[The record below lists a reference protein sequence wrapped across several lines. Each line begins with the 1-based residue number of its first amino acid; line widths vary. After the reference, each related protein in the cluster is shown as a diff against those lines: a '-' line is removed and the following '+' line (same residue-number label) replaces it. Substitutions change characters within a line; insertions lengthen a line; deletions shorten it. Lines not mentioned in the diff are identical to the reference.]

1 MIKYIIS
8 LVLFINLL
16 HAQGLQEGE
25 FVKEKQEIAALK
37 AELTDF
43 YQKKEEEYLL
53 RKKELEDLLKTIDT
67 QKREI
72 QDLYERN
79 KKILDD
85 IEGKVAS
92 KTTTI
97 YNSMKPKIAAGV
109 FNQMIDDGKIND
121 VFDIILKLKE
131 KKVTQLM
138 KFLGPENSAILTK
151 MLHDYKVEN

>member
-1 MIKYIIS
+1 MKYIIAI
-8 LVLFINLL
+8 FIIFNLSY
-16 HAQGLQEGE
+16 AQTMQEGE

-37 AELTDF
+37 QELTLF
-43 YQKKEEEYLL
+43 YKEKEEEYNA
-53 RKKELEDLLKTIDT
+53 RKKELEDLVKTIAT

-72 QDLYERN
+72 QDLYEKN

-85 IEGKVAS
+85 IEGKVES

-97 YNSMKPKIAAGV
+97 YNSMKPKVAAGI

-121 VFDIILKLKE
+121 VFDIILRLKE

-138 KFLGPENSAILTK
+138 KFLGSQNAAMLTK
-151 MLHDYKVEN
+151 MLHDYKITN

>member
-1 MIKYIIS
+1 MIKHFII
-8 LVLFINLL
+8 LIIFFNICF
-16 HAQGLQEGE
+16 AETMQEGE

-43 YQKKEEEYLL
+43 YKQKEEEYLQ
-53 RKKELEDLLKTIDT
+53 RKKELEDLLSTINS
-67 QKREI
+67 QKQEI
-72 QDLYERN
+72 KDLYDKN

-109 FNQMIDDGKIND
+109 FSQMIDDGKIND

-138 KFLGPENSAILTK
+138 RYLGPENSAILTK
-151 MLHDYKVEN
+151 MLHDYKVKN

>member
-1 MIKYIIS
+1 MIKYII
-8 LVLFINLL
+8 LLTILFNF
-16 HAQGLQEGE
+16 AFSETMQEGE

-43 YQKKEEEYLL
+43 YKQKEEEYLL
-53 RKKELEDLLKTIDT
+53 RKKELEDLLKTINA
-67 QKREI
+67 QKQEI
-72 QDLYERN
+72 KELYEKN

-92 KTTTI
+92 KTTNI
-97 YNSMKPKIAAGV
+97 YNSMKPKVAAGI

-121 VFDIILKLKE
+121 VFDIILKIKE

-138 KFLGPENSAILTK
+138 KFLGAENSAILTK
-151 MLHDYKVEN
+151 MLHDYKIEN

>member
-1 MIKYIIS
+1 MIKYII
-8 LVLFINLL
+8 VLTLFLNLTF
-16 HAQGLQEGE
+16 ANTMQEGE

-43 YQKKEEEYLL
+43 YKQKEEEYLA
-53 RKKELEDLLKTIDT
+53 RKKELEDLLATITT
-67 QKREI
+67 QKKEI
-72 QDLYERN
+72 KDLYEKN

-85 IEGKVAS
+85 IEGRVQA
-92 KTTTI
+92 KTTNI
-97 YNSMKPKIAAGV
+97 YNAMKPKVAAGI
-109 FNQMIDDGKIND
+109 FSQMIDDGKIND

-138 KFLGPENSAILTK
+138 KFLGAENSAIITK